1 MDLGIRGRT
10 AVVAASSKGMGRA
23 IAHALAAEGAKVA
36 MCSRDGD
43 AIDAA
48 AAEIAEATRADVY
61 AAAVD
66 VTDPAAVAKFVG
78 LARENLGPITICVA
92 NCGGPPPGKFE
103 DFDLDDWKRAFDTSF
118 MSTLCLIRETL
129 PDMKAASWGRVVTV
143 TSTSVRQP
151 VDGLL
156 LSNAIR
162 ASVIGLIKSLSN
174 EYGRDN
180 ILFNNVGPG
189 LIATD
194 RLMSIAGKRASA
206 AGVSVDEMIET
217 LSANASLKRVG
228 QPDEFAA
235 VATFLCSEKASYVTG
250 TSLMVDGGLTK
261 GI

>member
-1 MDLGIRGRT
+1 MDLGIRART

-23 IAHALAAEGAKVA
+23 IAQALAAEGAKVA
-36 MCSRDGD
+36 MCSRNSASIGV
-43 AIDAA
+43 AA
-48 AAEIAEATRADVY
+48 KEIRTATGAEVY
-61 AAAVD
+61 SQGVD
-66 VTDPAAVAKFVG
+66 VTDPAAVGDFVTN
-78 LARENLGPITICVA
+78 AREKLGPISICVA
-92 NCGGPPPGKFE
+92 NCGGPPPGQFE
-103 DFDLDDWKRAFDTSF
+103 DFDIDDWKRAFDTSF
-118 MSTLCLIRETL
+118 LSTLCLIRETL
-129 PDMKAASWGRVVTV
+129 PDMKAGKWGRVVTV

-174 EYGRDN
+174 EYDSDN

-194 RLMSIAGKRASA
+194 RLLSIGAKRAEA
-206 AGVSVDEMIET
+206 AGVSLDEMVDK
-217 LSANASLKRVG
+217 LASASSLKRVG

-235 VATFLCSEKASYVTG
+235 VATFLCSDKASYVTG